1 MTILSSEIH
10 FRKGLVALAEGQHA
24 EAAEQ
29 FKQAILI
36 ERQRSAPRPQ
46 MRYVSFFGLASALAT
61 GPSPEAI
68 QACERAARLDF
79 YNPDLQLNLGKVYLL
94 AGKTTRALV
103 SFERGLRLSPNHPAL
118 RAALATVDRRSRSV
132 LPFLKRSHPM
142 NRWLGKLKY
151 AALSRSPIGPSP
163 RRTVTPS

>member
-1 MTILSSEIH
+1 MPILSSEIH
-10 FRKGLVALAEGQHA
+10 FRKGLVALAEERYS

-46 MRYVSFFGLASALAT
+46 MRYVSFYGLATALSRGAT
-61 GPSPEAI
+61 TEAV

-79 YNPDLQLNLGKVYLL
+79 YNADLQLNLGKVYLM
-94 AGKTTRALV
+94 AEKTTRALIA
-103 SFERGLRLSPNHPAL
+103 FERGLRLAPNHQGL
-118 RAALATVDRRSRSV
+118 QAAMAKVDRRGRTV

-151 AALSRSPIGPSP
+151 AALSRSPLGPSP